1 MYLLPSLK
9 KSTYLIGFPRNQ
21 SYKATKRIG
30 RKRGGKN
37 KKKKKKEKNRKKERR
52 TLKTVLM
59 KQLPRNNI
67 YYSGKD
73 RPTY

>member
-30 RKRGGKN
+30 RKRGERIKR
-37 KKKKKKEKNRKKERR
+37 RKKRR
-52 TLKTVLM
+52 KKSKKRKKNTENRTNETITKE
-59 KQLPRNNI
+59 
-67 YYSGKD
+67 
-73 RPTY
+73 

>member
-30 RKRGGKN
+30 RKRGERIKRR
-37 KKKKKKEKNRKKERR
+37 KKKKKIEKRKKNTENR
-52 TLKTVLM
+52 TNETITKE
-59 KQLPRNNI
+59 
-67 YYSGKD
+67 
-73 RPTY
+73 